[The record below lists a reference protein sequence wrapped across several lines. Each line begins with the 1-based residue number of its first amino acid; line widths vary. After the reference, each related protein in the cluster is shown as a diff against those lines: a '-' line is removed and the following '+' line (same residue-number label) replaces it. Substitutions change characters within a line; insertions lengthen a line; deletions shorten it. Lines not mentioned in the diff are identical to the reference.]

1 VRHCNGGTQ
10 GSLSRSLRDHKGR
23 AFLRP
28 WKNRL
33 RSRRSRSASF
43 VAWNSLQLVTMCRR
57 RARRTKFARSGVGRV
72 RSCPNRGIRA
82 CHVASVL
89 SLRVGRVSGPRQL
102 VAPWPRCSKLSTG
115 WQLPAV
121 DWYAH
126 HAELTH
132 CASINIRRRDL
143 FLSVRVHVRFM
154 KNVNITVSALS

>member
-1 VRHCNGGTQ
+1 MRHCNGGTQ

-23 AFLRP
+23 ASLRP

-33 RSRRSRSASF
+33 RNRRSRLASF
-43 VAWNSLQLVTMCRR
+43 VAWNFLQLVPMCRR
-57 RARRTKFARSGVGRV
+57 RGRRTKFAESGVGRV

-121 DWYAH
+121 DWYTH
-126 HAELTH
+126 HAGSTH
-132 CASINIRRRDL
+132 PWTGVRICACETCSPAGVRIRVQSI
-143 FLSVRVHVRFM
+143 
-154 KNVNITVSALS
+154 